1 LIRLGLCWAVCAG
14 PNATA
19 EEFVQNFQ
27 GRPYDPHYFRLT
39 CNTRRAIQTDSRGLR
54 ISLFDA
60 DRRQPVGL
68 VCGLGVHGDFE
79 ITMWFEILR
88 LVKSP
93 GGRDAGLS
101 IYVSTAS
108 LTQEAASL
116 GRFIH
121 SKGEEGFIC
130 HRATTPRGEE
140 RQHHLERFPTTAYSG
155 SLRLVR
161 KGTVLSYH
169 VAKGGSNTFQELYQT
184 EWAGED
190 LDTVRFAADNG
201 GSSSMVDAL
210 IRAVSIR
217 ADEFGPARPA
227 PQPFRWTTGMTT
239 ALMAILLAT
248 GSLWLWLRG
257 CVGGEAFIAKLNHE
271 STKVR
276 KHEKERE
283 EGSTSKQIH
292 LFLAPHDRIRVF
304 VLSCFRDST

>member
-1 LIRLGLCWAVCAG
+1 MKSLLDHYLPRLVLALCCAVCASPG
-14 PNATA
+14 ATA

-27 GRPYDPHYFRLT
+27 GRPYDTRYFRPT
-39 CNTRRAIQTDSRGLR
+39 GTNTHRVLRADPGGLR
-54 ISLFDA
+54 ISLLNA
-60 DRRQPVGL
+60 DSRMPVGL

-108 LTQEAASL
+108 LTQDAASL
-116 GRFIH
+116 ARSIH

-140 RQHHLERFPTTAYSG
+140 RQHHVERFPTTAYSG

-161 KGTVLSYH
+161 KGTALSYH
-169 VAKGGSNTFQELYQT
+169 VAEGGSNTFQELYQT
-184 EWAGED
+184 DWASED

-201 GSSSMVDAL
+201 GSPSMVDAL

-239 ALMAILLAT
+239 ALTVLLLAT
-248 GSLWLWLRG
+248 GSLWLWLRWRR
-257 CVGGEAFIAKLNHE
+257 
-271 STKVR
+271 SSYR
-276 KHEKERE
+276 
-283 EGSTSKQIH
+283 
-292 LFLAPHDRIRVF
+292 
-304 VLSCFRDST
+304 